1 MHASIAA
8 TFWSAALL
16 CRFNKYTMTEKH
28 FILATAGHVDHG
40 KSALVKALTGTDP
53 DRLPEEKARQI
64 TIDLGF
70 AELNLTARNGEKIH
84 AGIVDVPGHED
95 FVRNMIAGV
104 GSIDLA
110 LLVVAA
116 DDGWMPQTEEH
127 LQILT
132 YLGVQRAVIA
142 LAKSDLGGIDAVMEQ
157 IREKLRAT
165 PFAHAPI
172 VPTSI
177 RTGEGIENLKDAFAT
192 ELGTA
197 EPHPDIHKPRLFIDR
212 AFTLRGIG
220 TVVTGTLSGGSI
232 RRSQDVIVQP
242 KNVSARVRSV
252 QNHGRDVEIAQP
264 GMRTAINLPD
274 LSIGQNA
281 VQRGDLITVQ
291 SLGSPQSTIDVLLER
306 SPRLKRNSPAA
317 RPIKNGSSV
326 QVHFGTGRIAAKITL
341 LDQSA
346 LGAGQS
352 AIARLRLDSTII
364 AFVGD
369 RFIVRDSSEQNTI
382 AGGTVLDPDADRANF
397 RAAAQVQFLRARATT
412 PHGVD
417 VCIQSQLQRD
427 GRAEPETLL
436 AKSNFSTDQISEAL
450 SRLSHD
456 GQIIV
461 ARDIAADASY
471 WHTLI
476 NRAATLI
483 DRAHEKHPERRGVE
497 LSELRR
503 DLETRSDKLFAAV
516 ISELTRNGFVRFENQ
531 IARVSHRPSLPP
543 ELLSAAE
550 NIHAALSARRFD
562 PPDRKSFSQD
572 RNLQQALRF
581 LIDEGKIFEISR
593 EIVVLRE
600 TVEEMQNSIVKFL
613 SENGSATASQLR
625 QKIGSTRRVIIPFLE
640 YLDRTGVTRRIGDE
654 RVLAK
659 KSAAA
664 KLTDATRAQRA

>member
-1 MHASIAA
+1 
-8 TFWSAALL
+8 
-16 CRFNKYTMTEKH
+16 MTEKH

-40 KSALVKALTGTDP
+40 KSALVKALTGIDP

-70 AELNLTARNGEKIH
+70 AELNVVGPEEQRFHI
-84 AGIVDVPGHED
+84 GIVDVPGHED

-127 LQILT
+127 VQILN
-132 YLGVQRAVIA
+132 YLRVQRGVVA
-142 LAKSDLGGIDAVMEQ
+142 LTKSDLGGIDVVAEQ

-165 PFAHAPI
+165 PFVRTSI
-172 VPTSI
+172 VPTSV
-177 RTGEGIENLKDAFAT
+177 RTGEGIENLKDALAT
-192 ELGTA
+192 ELAAA
-197 EPHPDIHKPRLFIDR
+197 EPQHDICKPRLFVDR

-232 RRSQDVIVQP
+232 RRSQDVFVQP
-242 KNVSARVRSV
+242 GNVSARVRSI
-252 QNHGRDVEIAQP
+252 QNHGRNVEIAQP

-274 LSIGQNA
+274 LSIGENGI
-281 VQRGDLITVQ
+281 QRGDIITVD
-291 SLGSPQSTIDVLLER
+291 SLSSPQATIDVLLER
-306 SPRLKRNSPAA
+306 SSRLKRNSPAA

-341 LDQSA
+341 LDQPA
-346 LGAGQS
+346 VGAGQS
-352 AIARLRLDSTII
+352 AIARLRLDSPIV
-364 AFVGD
+364 ALVGD
-369 RFIVRDSSEQNTI
+369 RFVIRDSSEQNTI

-397 RAAAQVQFLRARATT
+397 RSPAQIQFLRARETA
-412 PHGVD
+412 PHDVD
-417 VCIQSQLQRD
+417 VCVRSQLQRD
-427 GRAEPETLL
+427 RYTDSKTLL
-436 AKSNFSTDQISEAL
+436 VKSNFSADEISEAL

-456 GQIIV
+456 GEIMLAGGIISS
-461 ARDIAADASY
+461 ASY

-476 NRAATLI
+476 NSAATSI
-483 DRAHEKHPERRGVE
+483 DRAHEENPERRGVD
-497 LSELRR
+497 LSEFRT
-503 DLETRSDKLFAAV
+503 DLEIESDKLFSAV
-516 ISELTRNGFVRFENQ
+516 ILELTRNGFVRFENQ
-531 IARVSHRPSLPP
+531 IARVSHQPSLPL
-543 ELLSAAE
+543 ELLSVAE
-550 NIHAALSARRFD
+550 NIRAALSAKRFD
-562 PPDRKSFSQD
+562 PPDRKGLSQD

-581 LIDEGKIFEISR
+581 LIDKGEIVEITR

-600 TVEEMQNSIVKFL
+600 AAEQMQKTITEFL
-613 SENGSATASQLR
+613 SEHGSATASQLR
-625 QKIGSTRRVIIPFLE
+625 QKIGTTRRVIIPFLE

-664 KLTDATRAQRA
+664 KLTDAAHAQRT

>member
-1 MHASIAA
+1 V
-8 TFWSAALL
+8 T
-16 CRFNKYTMTEKH
+16 TQQ
-28 FILATAGHVDHG
+28 FIIATAGHVDHG
-40 KSALVKALTGTDP
+40 KSALVKALTGIDP

-70 AELNLTARNGEKIH
+70 AELNLTAPNADKIH

-110 LLVVAA
+110 LFVVAA

-132 YLGVQRAVIA
+132 YLGVKRAVIA
-142 LAKSDLGGIDAVMEQ
+142 LAKSDLGRIDSGTEE
-157 IREKLRAT
+157 IRNQLRGT
-165 PFAHAPI
+165 VFARSPI

-177 RTGEGIENLKDAFAT
+177 RTGEGMENLKSAIASA
-192 ELGTA
+192 LTA
-197 EPHPDIHKPRLFIDR
+197 MSPQRDFSKPRLFIDR
-212 AFTLRGIG
+212 VFTLRGIG

-232 RRSQDVIVQP
+232 RRSQDVVVQP
-242 KNVSARVRSV
+242 RYISARVRSI
-252 QNHGRDVEIAQP
+252 QNHGRDVEIARP

-274 LSIGQNA
+274 LSIGENGM
-281 VQRGDLITVQ
+281 QRGDLVTVH
-291 SLGSPQSTIDVLLER
+291 SVGSPHTTIDVLLER
-306 SPRLKRNSPAA
+306 SLRLKRNSPAA

-326 QVHFGTGRIAAKITL
+326 QVHFGTGRITAKITF
-341 LDQSA
+341 LDEHA

-352 AIARLRLDSTII
+352 AIAQLRLDSPIV

-382 AGGTVLDPDADRANF
+382 AGGTVLDPDGDRANF
-397 RAAAQVQFLRARATT
+397 RSAAQIQFLRERAIA
-412 PHGVD
+412 PHDVD

-427 GRAEPETLL
+427 ACAESKTLL
-436 AKSNFSTDQISEAL
+436 VKSNFGADEISEAL
-450 SRLSHD
+450 SRLRHE
-456 GQIIV
+456 GEIV
-461 ARDIAADASY
+461 LAGDIAAGGSY
-471 WHTLI
+471 WHDLI

-483 DRAHEKHPERRGVE
+483 DRAHERNPERRGID
-497 LSELRR
+497 LSELRA
-503 DLETRSDKLFAAV
+503 DLEPESDKLFNAV

-531 IARVSHRPSLPP
+531 IARVSHWPSLPSG
-543 ELLSAAE
+543 LLSAAE
-550 NIHAALSARRFD
+550 NMRAALSARRFD
-562 PPDRKSFSQD
+562 PPDRKEFSQD
-572 RNLQQALRF
+572 RKLQQALRF
-581 LIDEGKIFEISR
+581 LIDKGEIVEISR

-600 TVEEMQNSIVKFL
+600 AAEQMQNTVADFL

-625 QKIGSTRRVIIPFLE
+625 QKIGTTRRVIIPFLE

-664 KLTDATRAQRA
+664 KLTDAARAQRT

>member
-1 MHASIAA
+1 
-8 TFWSAALL
+8 
-16 CRFNKYTMTEKH
+16 MTEKN
-28 FILATAGHVDHG
+28 FILGTAGHVDHG

-70 AELNLTARNGEKIH
+70 AELNLVGPDEQRFHI
-84 AGIVDVPGHED
+84 GIVDVPGHED

-110 LLVVAA
+110 ILVVAA

-127 LQILT
+127 LQILN
-132 YLGVQRAVIA
+132 YLRVQRGVVA
-142 LAKSDLGGIDAVMEQ
+142 LTKSDLGGIDVVAEQ
-157 IREKLRAT
+157 IREKLHDTLFARAS
-165 PFAHAPI
+165 I

-177 RTGEGIENLKDAFAT
+177 RTGEGIENLKDALAT
-192 ELGTA
+192 ELATA
-197 EPHPDIHKPRLFIDR
+197 EPQPDICKPRLFVDR
-212 AFTLRGIG
+212 GFTLRGIG

-232 RRSQDVIVQP
+232 RRSQDVFVQP
-242 KNVSARVRSV
+242 RNVSARVRSI

-274 LSIGQNA
+274 LSIGDNGI
-281 VQRGDLITVQ
+281 QRGDIITVD
-291 SLGSPQSTIDVLLER
+291 SLGSPQATIDVLLER
-306 SPRLKRNSPAA
+306 SSRLKRNSPAA

-341 LDQSA
+341 LDQPA
-346 LGAGQS
+346 VGAGQS
-352 AIARLRLDSTII
+352 AIARLRLDSPIVALI
-364 AFVGD
+364 GD
-369 RFIVRDSSEQNTI
+369 RFVIRDSSEQNTI

-397 RAAAQVQFLRARATT
+397 RSPTQLQFLRARATA
-412 PHGVD
+412 PHDVD
-417 VCIQSQLQRD
+417 VCIRSRLQRD
-427 GRAEPETLL
+427 QCIDSKALL
-436 AKSNFSTDQISEAL
+436 VKSNFSADEISEAL

-456 GQIIV
+456 GEIVQAGDII
-461 ARDIAADASY
+461 ASASY
-471 WHTLI
+471 WHNLI

-483 DRAHEKHPERRGVE
+483 DRAHDKNPERRGVD
-497 LSELRR
+497 LSELRA
-503 DLETRSDKLFAAV
+503 DLEIESDKIFGAV

-531 IARVSHRPSLPP
+531 IARVSHQPSLPL
-543 ELLSAAE
+543 ELLSVAE
-550 NIHAALSARRFD
+550 NIRAALSARGFD
-562 PPDRKSFSQD
+562 PPDRKALSQD

-581 LIDEGKIFEISR
+581 LIDKGEIVEITR

-600 TVEEMQNSIVKFL
+600 AAEQMQNTITEFL
-613 SENGSATASQLR
+613 TENGSATASQLR
-625 QKIGSTRRVIIPFLE
+625 QKIGTTRRVIIPFLE

-664 KLTDATRAQRA
+664 KLTDAARAQRT